1 MFEVYISYSV
11 SDISIGPFKFDHT
24 IVDILLSLSLGGPWW
39 WLDRGM
45 ERSFRPLRA
54 SEVDTGVVDILSLGL
69 CWLDAGQVGS
79 CLVLLIASE
88 VDGGV
93 VNISLLLH

>member
-1 MFEVYISYSV
+1 
-11 SDISIGPFKFDHT
+11 
-24 IVDILLSLSLGGPWW
+24 
-39 WLDRGM
+39 M

-69 CWLDAGQVGS
+69 WWLDAGQVGS